1 MAHISKYQAN
11 KETPK
16 TLTDLIRKAS
26 PVLWNTSHKYKNSM
40 LTNVMDADDILGRP
54 YLADITTDAIDFYT
68 RTVAAD
74 LRPGSVNRKLTALH
88 TLLKYAVDREW
99 LVKMPKFTWMKD
111 QAERI
116 RWLSQ
121 EEEKQ
126 LLELLPKVDKN
137 HGEEIAALCEI
148 LLHTGCR
155 RDEIRKLERSQIDGD
170 YLRLW
175 KTKTKRPRSVPLTDR
190 AKELVDKYV
199 PFKVTAMQVH
209 RAWAKVRKEMG
220 LADDRD
226 FVLHTL
232 RHTTATRLLDTTNN
246 IVVVQKM
253 LGHSKI
259 ATTLRYAHLA
269 DDGLLDSI
277 RLTAKKYG
285 TSPTTA

>member
-1 MAHISKYQAN
+1 MARATAYQAA
-11 KETPK
+11 KTTPK
-16 TLTDLIRKAS
+16 TLTELIRRAS
-26 PVLWNTSHKYKNSM
+26 TVLWSTSYKYRQAM

-54 YLADITTDAIDFYT
+54 YLDAINTESIDYYI
-68 RTVAAD
+68 RTVSVG
-74 LRPGSVNRKLTALH
+74 LRPGSVNRKLNALH
-88 TLLKYAVDREW
+88 TLLKFAYDREW
-99 LVKMPKFTWMKD
+99 IQKMPKFTWLKD

-116 RWLSQ
+116 RWLSV

-126 LLELLPKVDKN
+126 LLETLPKVDRN

-170 YLRLW
+170 YIRLW

-199 PFKVTAMQVH
+199 PFNLSVTQIH
-209 RAWAKVRKEMG
+209 RTWKKAQKEMG
-220 LADDRD
+220 LENDRD

-259 ATTLRYAHLA
+259 TTTLRYAHLA

-277 RLTAKKYG
+277 RLTAKKYE
-285 TSPTTA
+285 TASVIP